1 MSVILDH
8 TIVSARSK
16 EESARFLAEI
26 LNLPEP
32 ISWGHFEIVQVGE
45 LSIDFVNASGEIQSR
60 HFAFKVSEQEFDEIF
75 SRIQTRELQFWAD
88 PSKSRPNEINTRD
101 GGRGFLLLRPKRTL
115 SRSFNSVLRNL
126 LNLNGTEA
134 TGR

>member
-1 MSVILDH
+1 MSVNLDH

-32 ISWGHFEIVQVGE
+32 VSWGHFEIVQVGE
-45 LSIDFVNASGEIQSR
+45 LSIDFVDATEEIQSR

-75 SRIQTRELQFWAD
+75 ARIQAKELQYWAD

-101 GGRGFLLLRPKRTL
+101 GGRGFYFYDPSGHFLEVLT
-115 SRSFNSVLRNL
+115 RSYVIS
-126 LNLNGTEA
+126 
-134 TGR
+134 